1 MGLPRE
7 KRSLIK
13 GGVVKNVIKTI
24 RVQLKPNNK
33 QNTKLFASAGVG
45 RFAYNWAL
53 STQQANYENGGKFIQ
68 DGELRRRFTEL
79 KQTEEYLWLNDYSNN
94 ITKQAIKDACN
105 AYKNFF
111 DKKADFP
118 KYKSRK
124 RTKPSFYIDP
134 IKIKF
139 TNTHVKL
146 EKLTCSRKQNR
157 QKLNWVRLCEKDRVP
172 VDVKYYNPRV
182 SFDGLHWWLTVGIE
196 MPVNAKAPSNE
207 PIGIDLGIE
216 KLAVTSNNDVFEN
229 INKTKEV
236 RRLKKKKRR
245 LQRKISRK
253 YEQNKGGEGRYR
265 KTNNI
270 IKSEILLK
278 KLYKRLTNI
287 RNNHL
292 HQTTSSITKREPS
305 FIVLEDLCVS
315 GMMKNRHLAK
325 AIQEQKFYEFH
336 RQIKYKSYWNGIE
349 VIIAPRF
356 LPSSKTCSNCGSYKK
371 DLKLQHRTFV
381 CDECGFK
388 EDRDLNA
395 SLNLLHYGQSV
406 R

>member
-1 MGLPRE
+1 M
-7 KRSLIK
+7 IK
-13 GGVVKNVIKTI
+13 IKTI
-24 RVQLKPNNK
+24 RIQLKPNNK
-33 QNTKLFASAGVG
+33 QNTRLFSSAGVG

-53 STQQANYENGGKFIQ
+53 ETQRANYENGGKFIQ

-105 AYKNFF
+105 AYKIFF
-111 DKKADFP
+111 KGQTGFP
-118 KYKSRK
+118 KFKSRK
-124 RTKPSFYIDP
+124 RTKPSFYVDP
-134 IKIKF
+134 MKIKF
-139 TNTHVKL
+139 TGTHVKL

-157 QKLNWVRLCEKDRVP
+157 QRLNWVKLCEKDRVP

-196 MPVNAKAPSNE
+196 MPANEKVSQNE
-207 PIGIDLGIE
+207 PVGIDLGIE
-216 KLAVTSNNDVFEN
+216 KLAICSDGNIYQN

-236 RRLKKKKRR
+236 RRLKKKLKR
-245 LQRKISRK
+245 LQRKVSRK
-253 YEQNKGGEGRYR
+253 YETNKLETEGGELRYR

-270 IKSEILLK
+270 IKGETLLK
-278 KLYKRLTNI
+278 KLHKRLTNI

-292 HQTTSSITKREPS
+292 HQTTSSIVKREPS
-305 FIVLEDLCVS
+305 FVVLEDLNVS

-325 AIQEQKFYEFH
+325 AIQEQKFYEFR
-336 RQIKYKSYWNGIE
+336 RQIEYKSFWNGIE
-349 VIIAPRF
+349 VIIAPRV

-371 DLKLQHRTFV
+371 DLKLQHRTFA
-381 CDECGFK
+381 CDECGFS

-406 R
+406 A

>member
-1 MGLPRE
+1 
-7 KRSLIK
+7 
-13 GGVVKNVIKTI
+13 
-24 RVQLKPNNK
+24 
-33 QNTKLFASAGVG
+33 
-45 RFAYNWAL
+45 
-53 STQQANYENGGKFIQ
+53 
-68 DGELRRRFTEL
+68 
-79 KQTEEYLWLNDYSNN
+79 
-94 ITKQAIKDACN
+94 
-105 AYKNFF
+105 
-111 DKKADFP
+111 
-118 KYKSRK
+118 
-124 RTKPSFYIDP
+124 
-134 IKIKF
+134 
-139 TNTHVKL
+139 
-146 EKLTCSRKQNR
+146 
-157 QKLNWVRLCEKDRVP
+157 
-172 VDVKYYNPRV
+172 
-182 SFDGLHWWLTVGIE
+182 

-325 AIQEQKFYEFH
+325 AIQEQKFYEFR